1 MFLRRA
7 RWVTDKYILLMLGLF
22 PLFVGFRL
30 RAYTAI
36 TEAKFYFFVGVTAV
50 WILASAVLLVIGAVR
65 GERYHPFIRPA
76 HIAMAVFL
84 GVGAV
89 SAAVSEYGSLCL
101 MGADRYDGF
110 VTTVLYVAIFF
121 GVSLLGRPRRRY
133 AWALGISSGL
143 CSIICVLQLMG
154 LDPLWLYPQG
164 LNYYD
169 KYEALNA
176 AFLGTIG
183 NTGLLAA
190 YLCLAAP
197 VSVVFALLSDRWED
211 TFLLIPGLLDAA
223 VLALCDV
230 DAGLVA
236 MAGCVLVTIPLVL
249 RRKKAARTAAWTAG
263 GIAAAGLLGLYFWP
277 GQSGTLWE
285 FSQVL
290 HGKMSDE
297 FGSHRGQIWKR
308 ALELFREKP
317 WLGSGPGTAG
327 RRFDITW
334 SRYIEILG
342 RERVVAVGNAH
353 NVYLGYLV
361 NIGLFGFLSYV
372 AAAVLSLATWFC
384 RRREGALYP
393 ALGSAF
399 LCYMIQDFFGIGLCL
414 TAPML
419 WVVWGLLE
427 STPTEEREQKELA
440 IFPQGEY
447 NDFSDMV

>member
-1 MFLRRA
+1 MFLNRA
-7 RWVTDKYILLMLGLF
+7 RWVTDKYILVMLGLF

-36 TEAKFYFFVGVTAV
+36 TEAKLYFF
-50 WILASAVLLVIGAVR
+50 LAATGLWLLAVLVLLAAGAAR
-65 GERYHPFIRPA
+65 GERYHPRIRPV
-76 HIAMAVFL
+76 HIALGLFL
-84 GVGAV
+84 AAGAV

-101 MGADRYDGF
+101 MGAERYDGF
-110 VTTVLYVAIFF
+110 VMTVLYSAVFF
-121 GVSLLGRPRRRY
+121 GVSLLGAPRRRY
-133 AWALGISSGL
+133 AWAMGFSSGI
-143 CSIICVLQLMG
+143 CSVIAALQLLG
-154 LDPLWLYPQG
+154 FDPLWLYPQG

-176 AFLGTIG
+176 AYLGTIG

-197 VSVVFALLSDRWED
+197 LLVVFALLSDRWQD
-211 TFLLIPGLLDAA
+211 TFLLLPGILDL
-223 VLALCDV
+223 VILVLCDV

-236 MAGCVLVTIPLVL
+236 LAGCLLVTPPVVL
-249 RRKKAARTAAWTAG
+249 RRKRAAVTAACVSG
-263 GIAAAGLLGLYFWP
+263 GAAAAGLAAVYFWP
-277 GQSGTLWE
+277 GRSGTLWE

-290 HGKMSDE
+290 HGHLSDE

-308 ALELFREKP
+308 GIALFLEKP

-327 RRFDITW
+327 KRFHIQW

-342 RERVVAVGNAH
+342 RERVVSVGNAH
-353 NVYLGYLV
+353 NVYLGYLI
-361 NIGLFGFLSYV
+361 NIGVFGLLGYL
-372 AAAVLSLATWFC
+372 AAAASSLITWF
-384 RRREGALYP
+384 RRRHMGALYP

-419 WVVWGLLE
+419 WVIWGLLE
-427 STPTEEREQKELA
+427 SGGETARPAGPNTESE
-440 IFPQGEY
+440 
-447 NDFSDMV
+447 